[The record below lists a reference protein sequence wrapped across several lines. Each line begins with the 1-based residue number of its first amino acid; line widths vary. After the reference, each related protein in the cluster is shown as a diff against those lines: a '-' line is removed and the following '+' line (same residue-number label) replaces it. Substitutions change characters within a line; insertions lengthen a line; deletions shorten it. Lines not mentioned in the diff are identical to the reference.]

1 MHFERERDHRQCD
14 AIMYHSRMKFLKT
27 SRDNCSGGAV
37 ERGGLHAEPC
47 TLGNVLPPVECMT
60 RSQSFRYACWRNNQT
75 EIKKQVRLLP
85 SFARKVDETVADKQ
99 KEIFSRIRVAQQKQG
114 YEKKDDTKA
123 ARKASII
130 VTKIHNHA
138 PNEEEKISTGG
149 DDNTFSGDVSMKG
162 VSEKKV
168 SRLSIAN
175 TTLPPIRHQGVK
187 RLNR

>member
-27 SRDNCSGGAV
+27 SRDNCSGGAL

-123 ARKASII
+123 VRKGSII

-138 PNEEEKISTGG
+138 PKEEEKYLLVAMI
-149 DDNTFSGDVSMKG
+149 
-162 VSEKKV
+162 
-168 SRLSIAN
+168 
-175 TTLPPIRHQGVK
+175 IRFQVMC
-187 RLNR
+187 R